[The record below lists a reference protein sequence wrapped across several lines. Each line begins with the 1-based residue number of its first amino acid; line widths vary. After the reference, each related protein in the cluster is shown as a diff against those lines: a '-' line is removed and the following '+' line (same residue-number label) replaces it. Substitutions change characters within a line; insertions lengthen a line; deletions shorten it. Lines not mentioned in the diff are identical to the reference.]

1 MFSFGNRITFSS
13 FGVVLLPK
21 DQMALKERSISVK
34 HEDIISKLT
43 IEQKCALLSG
53 KNTWQT
59 QYYPKQGVPS
69 IWLSD
74 GPNGLRKQAG
84 AADHLGLNPSEPATC
99 FPTAATM
106 ANSWDPALGEEI
118 GRALGEE
125 TAAYRVNVLLGPG
138 LNIKRSP
145 LCGRSFEY
153 FSEDPYLSGKM
164 AAGYVRGIQANG
176 VAACPKHFAVN
187 SQELRRMASDSILDE
202 RTLRELYLTA
212 FEIVV
217 KEAHPKAIMSAY
229 NKVNGVYANEN
240 KHLLVDILRKDWGF
254 DGAVVT
260 DWGGS
265 NDHVEGVKNGSTLE
279 MPSPGLGAAR
289 KLLKALEDGKISEHT
304 IDERVDELLDLALST
319 DEAIQKAPRKFD
331 EAAHHQL
338 AKRAAAESIV
348 LLKNEDGILPLKHGK
363 KVTLI
368 GDFAIKPRY
377 QGAGSSM
384 VNPTRLDSLKDAA
397 ETAGLNLIGYCSG
410 YERSG
415 KPNKAYL
422 EEAVAQAKLAE
433 VVILCIGLD
442 ESSESEGLD
451 RSHICIPAVQKQLL
465 DAVAAVNPNVVAV
478 VSAGSVIET
487 DWVTKCKA
495 VVHGYLGGQAGAGA
509 MMDVLTGW
517 QNPCGKLAETIPLN
531 YTDTP
536 AANYFPGKKQNVEY
550 REGLYIGY
558 RYYETAR
565 KEVRYPFG
573 YGLSY
578 TTFEYSDLKV
588 NEDSAAF
595 TITNTGD
602 RDGAEIAQLYIAK
615 PDAEVF
621 RPARELKGFA
631 KVFLKAGES
640 KTVTIPLDDKAF
652 RYWNVETN
660 RWEVEGG
667 TYQLLV
673 GASVQDIRLIE
684 LLNVEGTNAPDPYK
698 GKKLACYRTAT
709 IKSVPDDEFETLLGH
724 PVPEEKTVIDRTM
737 TLGELNHS
745 RSPLCWLIAGVLTL
759 LLKAGEKKGKP
770 DLNILFQYNMPLRAL
785 AQMTN
790 GAIGEEFVDGL
801 VLEAKGFWLVGILR
815 ALAGLVQ
822 NYVGNSRYQAKL
834 DEQSK

>member
-1 MFSFGNRITFSS
+1 M
-13 FGVVLLPK
+13 
-21 DQMALKERSISVK
+21 K
-34 HEDIISKLT
+34 HQDIISKLT

-118 GRALGEE
+118 GGALGEE

-164 AAGYVRGIQANG
+164 AAGYVRGIQTNG

-217 KEAHPKAIMSAY
+217 KEAKPKAIMSSY
-229 NKVNGVYANEN
+229 NKINGAYANEN
-240 KHLLVDILRKDWGF
+240 EHLLLDILRKDWGF

-289 KLLKALEDGKISEHT
+289 KLLKALDEGEISEQT

-348 LLKNEDGILPLKHGK
+348 LLKNEDGILPLKHGMK
-363 KVTLI
+363 IALI
-368 GDFAIKPRY
+368 GDFAMTPRY

-384 VNPTRLDSLKDAA
+384 VNPTKLDSLKDAA
-397 ETAGLNLIGYCSG
+397 ETAGLNLIGCCSG

-422 EEAVAQAKLAE
+422 DEAVAQAKLADT
-433 VVILCIGLD
+433 VVVCIGLD

-465 DAVAAVNPNVVAV
+465 DAVVAVNENLVVV

-531 YTDTP
+531 YADTP

-550 REGLYIGY
+550 REGLYVGY
-558 RYYETAR
+558 RYYETAG
-565 KEVRYPFG
+565 KAVRYPFG

-578 TTFEYSDLKV
+578 TSFAYSDIKV
-588 NEDSAAF
+588 TTDKVTF

-615 PDAEVF
+615 PDATVF
-621 RPARELKGFA
+621 RPSKELKGFA

-640 KTVTIPLDDKAF
+640 QSVTVPLDDKAF
-652 RYWNVETN
+652 RYWNVQTN
-660 RWEVEGG
+660 QWEVEGG
-667 TYQLLV
+667 IYQILI
-673 GASVQDIRLIE
+673 GASVQDIRLSSEIT
-684 LLNVEGTNAPDPYK
+684 LQGTDAPDPYA

-709 IKSVPDDEFETLLGH
+709 IKSVPDDEFETLLGCAI
-724 PVPEEKTVIDRTM
+724 PEDKTTIDRTM

-790 GAIGEEFVDGL
+790 GMIGDEFVDGL
-801 VLEAKGFWLVGILR
+801 VLEAKGFWIIGILR
-815 ALAGLVQ
+815 ALVGLVQ
-822 NYVGNSRYQAKL
+822 NFVNNSRYQAKL

>member
-1 MFSFGNRITFSS
+1 M
-13 FGVVLLPK
+13 
-21 DQMALKERSISVK
+21 K
-34 HEDIISKLT
+34 HPEILQKLSL
-43 IEQKCALLSG
+43 EQKCALLSG

-59 QYYPKQGVPS
+59 QDYPRQGVPA

-106 ANSWDPALGEEI
+106 ANSWDPALGEEV

-138 LNIKRSP
+138 LNVKRSP

-164 AAGYVRGIQANG
+164 AAAYVRGIQENG
-176 VAACPKHFAVN
+176 IAACPKHFAVN
-187 SQELRRMASDSILDE
+187 SQELRRMASNSVLDE

-217 KEAHPKAIMSAY
+217 KEAHPKSIMSAY
-229 NKVNGVYANEN
+229 NKVNDTYANEN
-240 KHLLVDILRKDWGF
+240 HHLLVDILRKEWGF

-279 MPSPGLGAAR
+279 MPSPGLGGAR
-289 KLLKALEDGKISEHT
+289 KLLKAVAEGSLTEQE
-304 IDERVDELLDLALST
+304 IDLRVDELLDLVIST
-319 DEAIQKAPRKFD
+319 TAAIEKAPRKFD
-331 EAAHHQL
+331 EDAHHQL

-348 LLKNEDGILPLKHGK
+348 LLKNEGGILPLKHGR
-363 KVTLI
+363 KVALI
-368 GDFAIKPRY
+368 GDFARTPRY

-384 VNPTRLDSLKDAA
+384 VNPTRVDSLKDAM
-397 ETAGLNLIGYCSG
+397 ETAELELVGCCAG

-415 KPNKAYL
+415 QLNKAYL
-422 EEAVAQAKLAE
+422 DEAVSQAKLAD

-451 RSHICIPAVQKQLL
+451 RTHIGIPAVQKQLL
-465 DAVAAVNPNVVAV
+465 DAVTAANPNVVAV

-487 DWVTKCKA
+487 DWVEKCKA

-509 MMDVLTGW
+509 MLEVLTGW
-517 QNPCGKLAETIPLN
+517 QNPCGKLAETIPLR
-531 YTDTP
+531 YEDTP
-536 AANYFPGKKQNVEY
+536 AARYFPGRKQNAEY
-550 REGLYIGY
+550 REGLYVGY
-558 RYYETAR
+558 RYYETAN
-565 KEVRYPFG
+565 KAVRYPFG

-578 TTFEYSDLKV
+578 TTFAYSDLQVSADKV
-588 NEDSAAF
+588 TF
-595 TITNTGD
+595 TITNTGSCA
-602 RDGAEIAQLYIAK
+602 GAEVAQLYVAK
-615 PDAEVF
+615 PDAAVF

-640 KTVTIPLDDKAF
+640 KAVTIPLDDKTF
-652 RYWNVETN
+652 RYWNVATD

-667 TYQLLV
+667 SYQLLV
-673 GASVQDIRLIE
+673 GANVQDIRLTAEIT
-684 LLNVEGTNAPDPYK
+684 LPGTGAPDPYA
-698 GKKLACYRTAT
+698 GRELPDYRTGN
-709 IKSVPDDEFETLLGH
+709 IQNIPDAEFEALLGR
-724 PVPEEKTVIDRTM
+724 PLPEETTAIDRTM

-759 LLKAGEKKGKP
+759 LLRSGEKKGKP
-770 DLNILFQYNMPLRAL
+770 NLNILFQYNMPLRGL

-790 GAIGEEFVDGL
+790 GMIGDEFVDGL
-801 VLEAKGFWLVGILR
+801 VLEAKGFWIIGILR
-815 ALAGLVQ
+815 ALVGLLQ
-822 NYVGNSRYQAKL
+822 NFVANSRYQAKL
-834 DEQSK
+834 DEQSR

>member
-1 MFSFGNRITFSS
+1 M
-13 FGVVLLPK
+13 
-21 DQMALKERSISVK
+21 K
-34 HEDIISKLT
+34 HPEILQKLSL
-43 IEQKCALLSG
+43 EQKCALLSG

-59 QYYPKQGVPS
+59 QDYPRQGVPA

-84 AADHLGLNPSEPATC
+84 AADHLGLNPSVPATC

-106 ANSWDPALGEEI
+106 ANSWDPALGEEV

-138 LNIKRSP
+138 LNVKRSP

-164 AAGYVRGIQANG
+164 AAAYVRGIQENG
-176 VAACPKHFAVN
+176 IAACPKHFAVN
-187 SQELRRMASDSILDE
+187 SQELRRMASNSVLDE

-217 KEAHPKAIMSAY
+217 KEAKPKSIMSAY
-229 NKVNGVYANEN
+229 NKVNDTYANEN
-240 KHLLVDILRKDWGF
+240 HHLLVDILRKEWGF

-279 MPSPGLGAAR
+279 MPSPGLGVAR
-289 KLLKALEDGKISEHT
+289 KLLKAVENGELSEHT
-304 IDERVDELLDLALST
+304 IDERVDEMLELALST
-319 DEAIQKAPRKFD
+319 TEAMEKAPHKFD
-331 EAAHHQL
+331 ENAHHQL
-338 AKRAAAESIV
+338 ARRAAAESIV
-348 LLKNEDGILPLKHGK
+348 LLKNEDAILPLKHGK

-384 VNPTRLDSLKDAA
+384 VNPTKVDCLTDAA
-397 ETAGLNLIGYCSG
+397 EAAGLNLIGYCSG

-422 EEAVAQAKLAE
+422 DEAVSQAKMAD

-451 RSHICIPAVQKQLL
+451 RTHIGIPAVQKQLL
-465 DAVAAVNPNVVAV
+465 DAVTAANPNVVAV

-487 DWVTKCKA
+487 DWVEQCKA

-509 MMDVLTGW
+509 MLDVLTGW
-517 QNPCGKLAETIPLN
+517 QNPCGKLAETIPLR
-531 YTDTP
+531 YEDTP
-536 AANYFPGKKQNVEY
+536 AARYFPGRKQNAEY

-558 RYYETAR
+558 RYYETAH
-565 KEVRYPFG
+565 KTVRYPFG

-578 TTFEYSDLKV
+578 TTFAYSDLKV
-588 NEDSAAF
+588 NAEKITF
-595 TITNTGD
+595 TLTNTGNCA
-602 RDGAEIAQLYIAK
+602 GAEIAQLYVAK
-615 PDAEVF
+615 PDAAVF
-621 RPARELKGFA
+621 RPAKELKGFA

-640 KTVTIPLDDKAF
+640 KAVTIPLDDKTF
-652 RYWNVETN
+652 RYWNVATD

-667 TYQLLV
+667 SYQLLV
-673 GASVQDIRLIE
+673 GANVQDIRLTADIT
-684 LLNVEGTNAPDPYK
+684 LPGTGAPDPYA
-698 GKKLACYRTAT
+698 GKVLSDYRTGN
-709 IKSVPDDEFETLLGH
+709 IQNIPDAEFEALLGR

-759 LLKAGEKKGKP
+759 LLRSGEKRGKP
-770 DLNILFQYNMPLRAL
+770 NLNILFQYNMPLRAL
-785 AQMTN
+785 AQMT
-790 GAIGEEFVDGL
+790 GGIIGEETVDGL
-801 VLEAKGFWLVGILR
+801 VMEAKGFWIIGILR
-815 ALAGLVQ
+815 ALVGLVQ
-822 NYVGNSRYQAKL
+822 NAVANCRDQAKL

>member
-1 MFSFGNRITFSS
+1 M
-13 FGVVLLPK
+13 
-21 DQMALKERSISVK
+21 K
-34 HEDIISKLT
+34 HTDIISRLT

-59 QYYPKQGVPS
+59 QQYPKQGVPA

-106 ANSWDPALGEEI
+106 ANSWDPALGEAV

-138 LNIKRSP
+138 LNTKRSP

-164 AAGYVRGIQANG
+164 AAGYVRGIQSTG
-176 VAACPKHFAVN
+176 VAACPKHFAAN

-202 RTLRELYLTA
+202 RTLRELYLTG
-212 FEIVV
+212 FEIAV
-217 KEAHPKAIMSAY
+217 KEGNPKAVMTSY
-229 NKVNGVYANEN
+229 NKINGVYANEN
-240 KHLLVDILRKDWGF
+240 EHLLLDILRGEWGF
-254 DGAVVT
+254 DGAVIT

-265 NDHVEGVKNGSTLE
+265 NDHVQGVKNGSTLE
-279 MPSPGLGAAR
+279 MPSPGYGTAR
-289 KLLKALEDGKISEHT
+289 QLLKALENGEISEHT

-465 DAVAAVNPNVVAV
+465 DAVAAVNKNLVVV

-558 RYYETAR
+558 RYYETAC

-588 NEDSAAF
+588 NEDGATF

-602 RDGAEIAQLYIAK
+602 QDGAEIAQLYIAK
-615 PDAEVF
+615 PGAKIF
-621 RPARELKGFA
+621 RPERELKGFA

-640 KTVTIPLDDKAF
+640 RTVTISLDDKAF
-652 RYWNVETN
+652 RYWNVQTN

-667 TYQLLV
+667 IYQIQI
-673 GASVQDIRLIE
+673 GASVQDIRLMG
-684 LLNVEGTNAPDPYK
+684 LLNVKGTNAPDPYE

-709 IKSVPDDEFETLLGH
+709 IKSVPDDEFETLLGR

-745 RSPLCWLIAGVLTL
+745 RSPLCWLIAGILTL

-801 VLEAKGFWLVGILR
+801 VLEAKGFWIIGILR
-815 ALAGLVQ
+815 ALVGLVQ
-822 NYVGNSRYQAKL
+822 NFVNNSRYQTKL

>member
-1 MFSFGNRITFSS
+1 MKN
-13 FGVVLLPK
+13 
-21 DQMALKERSISVK
+21 Q
-34 HEDIISKLT
+34 DIIAKLSL
-43 IEQKCALLSG
+43 EQKCALLSG

-59 QYYPKQGVPS
+59 QDYPKQGVPAV
-69 IWLSD
+69 WLSD

-84 AADHLGLNPSEPATC
+84 AADHLGLNPSVPATC

-106 ANSWDPALGEEI
+106 ANSWDPALGEEV

-125 TAAYRVNVLLGPG
+125 TAANRVNVLLGPG
-138 LNIKRSP
+138 LNTKRSP

-164 AAGYVRGIQANG
+164 AAGYVRGIQSVG

-187 SQELRRMASDSILDE
+187 SQELRRMASNSVLDE

-217 KEAHPKAIMSAY
+217 KEAHPKSIMSAY
-229 NKVNGVYANEN
+229 NKVNDTYANEN
-240 KHLLVDILRKDWGF
+240 HHLLVDILRKEWGF

-279 MPSPGLGAAR
+279 MPSPGLGGAR
-289 KLLKALEDGKISEHT
+289 KLLKAVENGELSEHT
-304 IDERVDELLDLALST
+304 IDERVDEMLELALST
-319 DEAIQKAPRKFD
+319 TEAMEKAPHKFD
-331 EAAHHQL
+331 ENAHHQL
-338 AKRAAAESIV
+338 ARRAAAESIV
-348 LLKNEDGILPLKHGK
+348 LLKNEDAILPLKHGK

-368 GDFAIKPRY
+368 GDFALTPRY

-384 VNPTRLDSLKDAA
+384 VNPTKVDSLKDAMEAA
-397 ETAGLNLIGYCSG
+397 ELDMVGYCSG

-422 EEAVAQAKLAE
+422 DEAVSQAKMAD

-451 RSHICIPAVQKQLL
+451 RTHICIPAVQKEVLN
-465 DAVAAVNPNVVAV
+465 AVTAVNPNVVAV

-487 DWVTKCKA
+487 DWAAKCKA

-509 MMDVLTGW
+509 MLEVLTGW
-517 QNPCGKLAETIPLN
+517 QNPCGKLAETIPLR
-531 YTDTP
+531 YEDTP
-536 AANYFPGKKQNVEY
+536 AARYFPGKKQNAEY
-550 REGLYIGY
+550 REGLYVGY
-558 RYYETAR
+558 RYYETAN
-565 KEVRYPFG
+565 KAVRYPFG

-578 TTFEYSDLKV
+578 TTFAYSDLKV
-588 NEDSAAF
+588 NAEKVTF
-595 TITNTGD
+595 TLTNTGSVA
-602 RDGAEIAQLYIAK
+602 GAEIAQLYVAK
-615 PDAEVF
+615 PDAAVF
-621 RPARELKGFA
+621 RPAKELKGFV
-631 KVFLKAGES
+631 KVQLEAGES

-652 RYWNVETN
+652 RYWNVATD

-667 TYQLLV
+667 SYQLLV
-673 GASVQDIRLIE
+673 GANVQDIRLTAEIT
-684 LLNVEGTNAPDPYK
+684 LPGTGAPDPYA
-698 GKKLACYRTAT
+698 GKVLSDYRTGN
-709 IKSVPDDEFETLLGH
+709 IQNIPDAEFEALLGRSI
-724 PVPEEKTVIDRTM
+724 PEETTAIDRTM

-759 LLKAGEKKGKP
+759 LVRSGEKRGKP
-770 DLNILFQYNMPLRAL
+770 NLNILFQYNMPLRGL

-790 GAIGEEFVDGL
+790 GMIGDEFVDGL
-801 VLEAKGFWLVGILR
+801 VLEAKGFWVIGILR
-815 ALAGLVQ
+815 ALVGLLQ
-822 NYVGNSRYQAKL
+822 NYVANSRYQAKL